1 MWLNTVSGEIEL
13 KISRGEVEAF
23 TSRLKGAI
31 GEDGDLNVTV
41 RDSWR
46 KGHLSVSF
54 TYSTNKDIHEFST
67 MRAIQ
72 EVADQNGRNRY
83 VSVTFVDMRNF
94 ADAVPPRMTAYDLR
108 MSEMPVIE
116 MEDSSFTADI
126 ESMAP
131 WML

>member
-1 MWLNTVSGEIEL
+1 MRLNTVSGEIDI
-13 KISRGEVEAF
+13 KISRDEVEAF
-23 TSRLKGAI
+23 TSRLKSAI
-31 GEDGDLNVTV
+31 WEDGDLNVAA

-46 KGHLSVSF
+46 KGYLNISF
-54 TYSTNKDIHEFST
+54 TYSTSKDIHEFST

-83 VSVTFVDMRNF
+83 VSVTFVDMRDF
-94 ADAVPPRMTAYDLR
+94 ADARSPRMTVYDLR

-116 MEDSSFTADI
+116 MEDNSIMADI

>member
-1 MWLNTVSGEIEL
+1 MWLNTVSGEIDL
-13 KISRGEVEAF
+13 KISRDEVESF
-23 TSRLKGAI
+23 TSRLKSAI
-31 GEDGDLNVTV
+31 GEDGDLNVAA

-54 TYSTNKDIHEFST
+54 TYSTSKDIHEFST
-67 MRAIQ
+67 MMAIQ
-72 EVADQNGRNRY
+72 EVADQNGRNHY
-83 VSVTFVDMRNF
+83 VSVTFFDMRNF
-94 ADAVPPRMTAYDLR
+94 TDARSPRMTVYDLR

-131 WML
+131 WIL

>member
-1 MWLNTVSGEIEL
+1 MWLNTVSGEIDL

-72 EVADQNGRNRY
+72 EVADQNGRNHY

-94 ADAVPPRMTAYDLR
+94 ADAVPPRMTVYDLR

-131 WML
+131 WIL

>member
-23 TSRLKGAI
+23 TSRLKGAM